1 MRPGAPVRHN
11 PRAMDIVFVTPE
23 VVPFSKVGGLA
34 DVSAALPKA
43 LRALGHKVTVV
54 SLLYGSIDVGAHALA
69 RRLTKVKFPLA
80 GEAVSLDVY
89 EARLPSGV
97 TVVLLGG
104 PRVSDRPGVYGEK
117 GEPYADNHL
126 RFGMLCRGAIEWMR
140 AQSRLPDVVHVHDW
154 ATALLPVMLDHLKE
168 EDARLAEVKTVLTV
182 HNLAHQGAFPLETL
196 EAVGL
201 PASYGSVKEM
211 EFYGQAS
218 WLKGGIV
225 HATRLT
231 TVSHTYAREIATP
244 EGGARMDGVLR
255 TRGDLVGILN
265 GVDPA
270 VWNPSTD
277 PSLVARYD
285 AEGAANKARCKADLQ
300 QRLDLPVRPDTPV
313 FGMVARMESQKGVD
327 LLAACAPALLRQDVQ
342 VVVQGSGSPAIMEA
356 MAGLAR
362 AMPDKVAY
370 RSDFDDALAH
380 RIYAGSDFF
389 LVPSRFEPC
398 GLAQMY
404 AMRYGTVPV
413 VRATGGLR
421 DTVVDCDPELATGT
435 GFLFEEATGDGLYA
449 AASRAITAFSRRAA
463 FAKLVR
469 RVMRGDWSWDRSARR
484 YQSVYQSM
492 LPAAAERAA
501 G

>member
-1 MRPGAPVRHN
+1 
-11 PRAMDIVFVTPE
+11 MDIVFVSPE
-23 VVPFSKVGGLA
+23 VVPYSKVGGLA
-34 DVSAALPKA
+34 DVVGALPKS

-54 SLLYGSIDVGAHALA
+54 SLLYGSIDSAQHALA
-69 RRLTKVKFPLA
+69 RRLTKLKVPLA
-80 GEAVSLDVY
+80 GETVSLDIY

-97 TVVLLGG
+97 NVVLLAA
-104 PRVSDRPGVYGEK
+104 PRVSDRDGVYGER
-117 GEPYADNHL
+117 GEAYPDNHL
-126 RFGMLCRGAIEWMR
+126 RFGALCRGAIEWIR
-140 AQSRLPDVVHVHDW
+140 AQSKAPDIVHVHDW
-154 ATALLPVMLDHLKE
+154 ATALVPALLDHLKKSE
-168 EDARLAEVKTVLTV
+168 PKLANIKTVLTI
-182 HNLAHQGAFPLETL
+182 HNLAHQGIFPLSTL
-196 EAVGL
+196 ADLGL
-201 PASYGSVKEM
+201 PESYGAVDAL
-211 EFYGQAS
+211 EFYGAAS

-225 HATRLT
+225 YADAIT
-231 TVSHTYAREIATP
+231 TVSPAYAREVLTP

-255 TRGDLVGILN
+255 ARAKDFTGVLN

-277 PSLVARYD
+277 PSLAARYD
-285 AEGAANKARCKADLQ
+285 AEDPSAKARCKSDLQ
-300 QRLDLPVRPDTPV
+300 QRVGLPVRPEVPL

-327 LLAACAPALLRQDVQ
+327 LLAECAATLLRQDVQ
-342 VVVQGSGSPAIMEA
+342 VVVQGSGNPAIMESVA
-356 MAGLAR
+356 RLAR
-362 AMPDKVAY
+362 EMPDKVVY
-370 RSDFDDALAH
+370 RSEFDDALAH

-421 DTVVDCDPELATGT
+421 DSVVDCDGELATGT
-435 GFLFEEATGDGLYA
+435 GFLFDEATGEGLYGA
-449 AASRAITAFSRRAA
+449 MARAIGAYQRRGA

-484 YQSVYQSM
+484 YQGIYSALVS
-492 LPAAAERAA
+492 PADDA